1 MAAALDVHR
10 VPGGA
15 AFVVKVVP
23 GSSRTSIAGVLD
35 AMLKVKVAAPP
46 EKGKANQALVGLL
59 AQVLGVKK
67 GQITITHGL
76 ANPVKHVTVSGV
88 TPQDLAARLAAGG
101 VPAVFLMN

>member
-1 MAAALDVHR
+1 MAAALEVQA

-15 AFVVKVVP
+15 AFGVKVVP
-23 GSSRTSIAGVLD
+23 GSSKTSIVGILNAL
-35 AMLKVKVAAPP
+35 LKVKVAAPP

-76 ANPVKHVTVSGV
+76 ANPVKHVTVSGL
-88 TPQDLAARLAAGG
+88 TPQDLAARLAASG
-101 VPAVFLMN
+101 VPSVLLMN